1 MKAEN
6 NLLHNQFYVTRYMGA
21 KYKLLD
27 FIMPSIFS
35 HLQDGAALIDL
46 MAGTHAI
53 GYAAKSRFR
62 IIANDV
68 QRYSYTFGT
77 ALIENQEI
85 STVSHR
91 VLDDFREY
99 KSKFGNSG
107 WFTNTYSGTYFSRQ
121 QCLEIEAIR
130 ETIDELDGEILK
142 SIYLT
147 ALANAMS
154 LCQSSSGHF
163 AQYMSSENPR
173 VAKLQ
178 TMSVFTAFIERCNTI
193 QIELS
198 DFKNIL
204 FNLNIDDFFE
214 VEELETVAP
223 AGSFAYLDPPYS
235 EAQYSRYYHLLE
247 TVFLNDRPEVAHKGL
262 YRPDR
267 FQSPFC
273 SPKKV
278 AQAFENVT
286 HSAASKKW
294 KLGISYSLSGLIEID
309 QLVAICK
316 RYFDHVD
323 LHSQQYAHSMQGRGV
338 AGNTTEVLLIC
349 R

>member
-1 MKAEN
+1 MKTEK

-35 HLQDGAALIDL
+35 HLQNGAVLIDL

-53 GYAAKSRFR
+53 GYAAKSNYR
-62 IIANDV
+62 IIANDI
-68 QRYSYTFGT
+68 QRYSYTFGK

-85 STVSHR
+85 STVGHR

-99 KSKFGNSG
+99 QKKFGKAG
-107 WFTNTYSGTYFSRQ
+107 WFTETYSGTYFSRQ

-130 ETIDELDGEILK
+130 ETIEQLDGEILK

-173 VAKLQ
+173 VVKLQ
-178 TMSVFTAFIERCNTI
+178 NMSVFKAFIERCLAI
-193 QIELS
+193 HIELS
-198 DFKNIL
+198 NFKNL
-204 FNLNIDDFFE
+204 VFNLNIDDLFK
-214 VEELETVAP
+214 VDELEKVAP

-247 TVFLNDRPEVAHKGL
+247 TVFLNDRPEVSHKGL

-278 AQAFENVT
+278 AQAFKNVA
-286 HSAASKKW
+286 HSAANKGW

-309 QLVAICK
+309 QIVAIC
-316 RYFDHVD
+316 RGCFDRVD
-323 LHSQQYAHSMQGRGV
+323 LTSQQYAHSMQGRGV
-338 AGNTTEVLLIC
+338 AGNTTEVLLVC